1 MNLYESIKKNLK
13 EAEDN
18 LKVIKEPGVG
28 AIVEDSNGKRYY
40 QAGSTVQGYCF
51 QDYDAFKNDRDAV
64 CYICEFA
71 FDDLENENQVIPVE
85 DLTGD
90 KLAKAIKY
98 GGVSTHNS
106 IIDELRHYWDYI
118 EHPIKEEFL
127 EQAAEFIFDTVDWQ
141 STGAL
146 IDEVDWDGYV
156 EDTKGEDFEQQI
168 EKGDK

>member
-1 MNLYESIKKNLK
+1 MNLYESLKKNLK
-13 EAEDN
+13 EDEE
-18 LKVIKEPGVG
+18 LTIVKEPGDG
-28 AIVEDSNGKRYY
+28 AIVKDASGKEYY
-40 QAGSTVQGYCF
+40 QAGSTSQGYCF
-51 QDYDAFKNDRDAV
+51 KDLDAYENDRDAV

-71 FDDLENENQVIPVE
+71 FNDLENENQVIPVE

-90 KLAKAIKY
+90 KLAKAIKD

-106 IIDELRHYWDYI
+106 IIEELKHYWNYI
-118 EHPIKEEFL
+118 EVPIKEEFL
-127 EQAAEFIFDTVDWQ
+127 EQAAEFIFETVDWQ

-146 IDEVDWDGYV
+146 IDEVNWDGYT